1 MWSYSESNER
11 RQVSQVRRLSCP
23 GLQIQCLDGD
33 SEFRLAMMKQTPLI
47 AQHRAAGAKLV
58 DFTGWEMPIQ
68 YSGVVDEYHSV
79 RSKAGLFDVSH
90 MGRISVSGPGSVGF
104 LQYVTTNDVSKIS
117 VRSSQYSMVC
127 NPKGGIQDD
136 IFIYHVKPYE
146 FLVCVNASNR
156 EKIVT
161 WLLEKVAH
169 VQGCKVRDRSTE
181 LAQIA
186 VQGPLSRDILIAI
199 GVAEAAN
206 LKVRQCMEV
215 PAFGGSVIVARTG
228 YTGELGYELYL
239 SAQFAEQTW
248 EELLKVGQPLGL
260 KPAGLG
266 ARDLLRLDMGYLLY
280 GNDINE
286 ETSPLEAGAEW
297 VVNFEKGEF
306 VGRAALLSQR
316 TQGVVRRLVGFELL
330 EKAVP
335 RHGFTILSADSPVQ
349 SIGEVM
355 SGNLSPFLQ
364 KGIGLGSVLSRYAE
378 PGTKIQIDIRGKA
391 VPAQVVKPP
400 FYKKPKS

>member
-1 MWSYSESNER
+1 
-11 RQVSQVRRLSCP
+11 
-23 GLQIQCLDGD
+23 
-33 SEFRLAMMKQTPLI
+33 
-47 AQHRAAGAKLV
+47 
-58 DFTGWEMPIQ
+58 MPIQ
-68 YSGVVDEYHSV
+68 YSGVLDEYHTV

-127 NPKGGIQDD
+127 NPNGGIKDD

-156 EKIVT
+156 EKILA

-169 VQGCKVRDRSTE
+169 VQACKVRDRSTG

-186 VQGPLSRDILIAI
+186 VQGPTSRDVLIAA
-199 GVAEAAN
+199 GVADVAD
-206 LKVRQCMEV
+206 LKVRQCKEV
-215 PAFGGSVIVARTG
+215 PAFGGSAILSRTG

-239 SAQFAEQTW
+239 PAHLAAPAWQQ
-248 EELLKVGQPLGL
+248 LLNVGRSEGL

-297 VVNFEKGEF
+297 VVNFEKCEF
-306 VGRAALLSQR
+306 VGRSTLLSQR
-316 TQGVVRRLVGFELL
+316 TQGLSRCLVGFELL

-335 RHGFTILSADSPVQ
+335 RHGFSIRSLAHPTP
-349 SIGEVM
+349 IGEVT

-364 KGIGLGSVLSRYAE
+364 KGIGLGYVAPNYAE
-378 PGTKIQIDIRGKA
+378 PGTEILIDIRGKA
-391 VPAQVVKPP
+391 IPAKVVKPP
-400 FYKKPKS
+400 FYKRAVR